1 MSSSRP
7 ALLAL
12 AVANARFWPTVAPG
26 VRRELARWQVHVQ
39 QMPDARDRSLALEKL
54 REERFNS
61 EVAAT
66 LATLAPRTTRPAAV
80 EAIVALELLFDYLD
94 RRTEILSADPIED
107 SRRLFASFLAIVP
120 EAAGRAEPG
129 RTSDETAQ
137 DDEAYPRALA
147 MKTRARLAE
156 LPSHARVAATMSAAA
171 LRCSQAQTYL
181 HAAPVIGHDQL
192 REWAELGA
200 VESGLGWREYAAGS
214 ASSVLSLHA
223 LIAAA
228 ARPGTTATLA
238 ARIDHAY
245 LAIGALITLLDSV
258 VDESRDLAIGQ
269 PGFISLYGSPAELRE
284 SFQTLLSEAL
294 ARLREAPDSAH
305 HEMTLAG
312 IVAYYT
318 THPGARAAGAQAIV
332 NGARRALSP
341 TIWPT
346 LAVMRGWRVAKSARA
361 ALQHGRNS
369 ETDTRGT
376 AVYLQ

>member
-1 MSSSRP
+1 
-7 ALLAL
+7 
-12 AVANARFWPTVAPG
+12 
-26 VRRELARWQVHVQ
+26 
-39 QMPDARDRSLALEKL
+39 MPDARDRSLALEKL
-54 REERFNS
+54 RDERFNS

-66 LATLAPRTTRPAAV
+66 LATLAPRTTRSAAV

-94 RRTEILSADPIED
+94 RRTEIVSADPIED

-120 EAAGRAEPG
+120 AAAGGGEPERACDGP
-129 RTSDETAQ
+129 TH
-137 DDEAYPRALA
+137 DDESYPRALA
-147 MKTRARLAE
+147 TTTRRRLAE
-156 LPSHARVAATMSAAA
+156 LPSHRSVAATMSAAA

-181 HAAPVIGHDQL
+181 HAAPVIGRGQL

-200 VESGLGWREYAAGS
+200 VESGLGWREYTAGS

-228 ARPGTTATLA
+228 ARPGTTAALA
-238 ARIDHAY
+238 ARIDRAY

-258 VDESRDLAIGQ
+258 VDESEDLATGQ
-269 PGFISLYGSPAELRE
+269 PGFISLYESPAELRE
-284 SFQTLLSEAL
+284 SFQTLLPEAL

-318 THPGARAAGAQAIV
+318 THPGARAAQVRTIV
-332 NGARRALSP
+332 DTARRALSP
-341 TIWPT
+341 TIWPA

-361 ALQHGRNS
+361 ALHQGLAV
-369 ETDTRGT
+369 TRPLEST
-376 AVYLQ
+376 AAPCAGPPLKESVHDVPRLLTSPRDVCESVFRRGGQ